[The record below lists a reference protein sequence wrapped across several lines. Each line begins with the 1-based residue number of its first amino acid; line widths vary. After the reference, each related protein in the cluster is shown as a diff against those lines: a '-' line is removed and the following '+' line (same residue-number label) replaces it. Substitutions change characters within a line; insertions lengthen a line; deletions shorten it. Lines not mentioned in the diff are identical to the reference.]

1 MSSSGQFMY
10 TGTRSVARQR
20 LLAVLAGGCL
30 GFAGT
35 AAAETEVTL
44 YGEIDTGLT
53 YTSSVS
59 GDEPRDKPPRGHS
72 RLAATSNSVGG
83 SFFGLHGTEDLG
95 GGLKA
100 EFTIERGIDVTNGT
114 GSDGQPMFVGLSHPQ
129 AGTLTLGRQFD
140 STSDYLAP
148 LTLTGSEGGTY
159 FAHPFDNDNA
169 NATYLV
175 NQTVKWQSPEWHGL
189 HFGGHYVVAPVAGGV
204 PTWSAGAAFA
214 RGPLSLAASYAQSGG
229 VSFEDDL
236 GQAIGGALKAA
247 HMEEEPGTYALGQRT
262 YGTGINYAIGVVTLG
277 TVWTHSRYEARAG
290 DGWAADFTG
299 AGRVDFD
306 NYEINTRYQV
316 SDALTLAAAYTLTQG
331 KASSGSTQKKVSWNQ
346 FGLQADYAMSKRT
359 SFYAEGVYQQ
369 TGDDEPLAFVNGV
382 GPAEA
387 DRQAVL
393 ALGMRHRF

>member
-44 YGEIDTGLT
+44 YGEIDTGLK

-148 LTLTGSEGGTY
+148 LTLTGSEGAPTSRTRSTTTMPTRRISSTRRLNGRAPSGMVCTS
-159 FAHPFDNDNA
+159 A
-169 NATYLV
+169 ATMWWRPLR
-175 NQTVKWQSPEWHGL
+175 
-189 HFGGHYVVAPVAGGV
+189 AGSRPGV
-204 PTWSAGAAFA
+204 PAP
-214 RGPLSLAASYAQSGG
+214 RLHGG
-229 VSFEDDL
+229 
-236 GQAIGGALKAA
+236 
-247 HMEEEPGTYALGQRT
+247 R
-262 YGTGINYAIGVVTLG
+262 
-277 TVWTHSRYEARAG
+277 
-290 DGWAADFTG
+290 
-299 AGRVDFD
+299 
-306 NYEINTRYQV
+306 
-316 SDALTLAAAYTLTQG
+316 
-331 KASSGSTQKKVSWNQ
+331 
-346 FGLQADYAMSKRT
+346 
-359 SFYAEGVYQQ
+359 
-369 TGDDEPLAFVNGV
+369 
-382 GPAEA
+382 
-387 DRQAVL
+387 
-393 ALGMRHRF
+393 